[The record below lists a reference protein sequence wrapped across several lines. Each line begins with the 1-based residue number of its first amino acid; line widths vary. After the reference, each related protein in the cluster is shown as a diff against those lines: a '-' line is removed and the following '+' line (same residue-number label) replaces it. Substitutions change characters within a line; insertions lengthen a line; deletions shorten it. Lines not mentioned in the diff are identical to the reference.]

1 MGAMETRLELG
12 PVYALGRVRAGSFF
26 ILTKFD
32 ESHRSKTEYIPVF
45 RTLSEAEMELRLM
58 GRKGISVLTFNSV
71 EDLQRKNPACP
82 VRYEFDLL
90 LASTK
95 NGHV

>member
-1 MGAMETRLELG
+1 MENRHESAT
-12 PVYALGRVRAGSFF
+12 VYALGRVKGGSFF
-26 ILTKFD
+26 LLTKFD
-32 ESHRSKTEYIPVF
+32 ELHRRKTEYIPVF

-58 GRKGISVLTFNSV
+58 GQKGISVLTFNSV

-90 LASTK
+90 LANTRA
-95 NGHV
+95 GHV